1 MFQPIYRYCEKI
13 GNSVHTSAWKSK
25 GLSEERIKPPATSD
39 DTLAPS
45 SNYIDVRPR
54 IKFDG
59 QCLKQHKVT
68 FTYKDLLNIYIAYE
82 TNLWA
87 YKQNDNFVFGS
98 SLFGAVN
105 LTKNAD
111 FDKNKY
117 FGYCII

>member
-1 MFQPIYRYCEKI
+1 MFQLIYRFCEKI

-59 QCLKQHKVT
+59 HCLKQDKVT
-68 FTYKDLLNIYIAYE
+68 FSHKNVVGIDIVYE
-82 TNLWA
+82 INL
-87 YKQNDNFVFGS
+87 
-98 SLFGAVN
+98 
-105 LTKNAD
+105 
-111 FDKNKY
+111 
-117 FGYCII
+117 